1 MHSRVWEMTWVLRD
15 ACASGPSS
23 PEDARALWKAVG
35 RRRERVRSR
44 LGAEGRGGDQ
54 RLWGRRGGADRSD
67 KTNSPSSFCQYQNLG
82 WPSSD
87 SNKLVRP

>member
-1 MHSRVWEMTWVLRD
+1 MVAGLVYGGGSNMHSRVWEMTWVLRD

-44 LGAEGRGGDQ
+44 LGAEGRAVGEEGGYRQ
-54 RLWGRRGGADRSD
+54 VRRNKQPLILLSITKFRSA
-67 KTNSPSSFCQYQNLG
+67 
-82 WPSSD
+82 
-87 SNKLVRP
+87 KL

>member
-44 LGAEGRGGDQ
+44 LGAEGRGDQ
-54 RLWGRRGGADRSD
+54 RLWGRRGLQTGQTKQIAPHLFVNT
-67 KTNSPSSFCQYQNLG
+67 KI
-82 WPSSD
+82 
-87 SNKLVRP
+87 

>member
-44 LGAEGRGGDQ
+44 LGGG
-54 RLWGRRGGADRSD
+54 GGAVGEGADRSD

-82 WPSSD
+82 RPSSD
-87 SNKLVRP
+87 SNKVVRP

>member
-44 LGAEGRGGDQ
+44 LGAEGRGG
-54 RLWGRRGGADRSD
+54 GGSEAVGEEGGCR
-67 KTNSPSSFCQYQNLG
+67 QVRQN
-82 WPSSD
+82 
-87 SNKLVRP
+87 K

>member
-44 LGAEGRGGDQ
+44 LGAEGRGG
-54 RLWGRRGGADRSD
+54 RGCGGGGGCR
-67 KTNSPSSFCQYQNLG
+67 QVRQN
-82 WPSSD
+82 
-87 SNKLVRP
+87 K